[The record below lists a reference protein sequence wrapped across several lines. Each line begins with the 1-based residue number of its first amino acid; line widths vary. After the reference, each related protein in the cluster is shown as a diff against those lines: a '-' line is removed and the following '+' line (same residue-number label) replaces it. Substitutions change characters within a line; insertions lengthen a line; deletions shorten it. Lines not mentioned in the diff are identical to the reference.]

1 MEKEKTLFAMDLAA
15 VMAVE
20 ELATEEKKSTDEV
33 LLSFMESNT
42 GKMLYDDSLKLWWD
56 GPTIVAEEFKKEL
69 ENKMIEKRLSA
80 L

>member
-69 ENKMIEKRLSA
+69 DTK
-80 L
+80 

>member
-56 GPTIVAEEFKKEL
+56 GPTVVAEDFKKEL
-69 ENKMIEKRLSA
+69 ENKII
-80 L
+80 

>member
-69 ENKMIEKRLSA
+69 ENKMI
-80 L
+80 

>member
-69 ENKMIEKRLSA
+69 ENK
-80 L
+80 

>member
-56 GPTIVAEEFKKEL
+56 GPTVVAEDFKKEL
-69 ENKMIEKRLSA
+69 KNKII
-80 L
+80 

>member
-20 ELATEEKKSTDEV
+20 ELATEEKESTDEV

-56 GPTIVAEEFKKEL
+56 GPTVVAEEFKKEL
-69 ENKMIEKRLSA
+69 ENKMIKKRLSA